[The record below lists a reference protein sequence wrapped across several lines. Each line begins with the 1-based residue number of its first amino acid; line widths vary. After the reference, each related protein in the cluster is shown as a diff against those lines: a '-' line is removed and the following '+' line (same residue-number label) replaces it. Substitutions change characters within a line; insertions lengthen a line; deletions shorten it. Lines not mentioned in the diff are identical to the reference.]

1 MNEDKSLEMSKFI
14 NQNKTL
20 EKNRSIDQEK
30 SSVDEDIYPHPQVYP
45 LLEKNFLFQ
54 QKVIEVVI

>member
-20 EKNRSIDQEK
+20 EKN
-30 SSVDEDIYPHPQVYP
+30 Y
-45 LLEKNFLFQ
+45 LFQ